1 MASHIARQLSIVQVC
16 VADQLSLMS
25 AQCAVVRELLKGSAT
40 ARATRMTVLV
50 CVEGRRRTT
59 NAAYAMGQALLQARA
74 TVLVMWKTALVYVVG
89 QQCE

>member
-1 MASHIARQLSIVQVC
+1 MNVTAAVGLGLLHRHATVVATPRIVQVC

-50 CVEGRRRTT
+50 CAEGRR
-59 NAAYAMGQALLQARA
+59 
-74 TVLVMWKTALVYVVG
+74 W
-89 QQCE
+89 